1 MAMSLLFVQ
10 PCPTCGRNQQVRV
23 AYLGKAITCQHCHAD
38 FVAQQPGEI
47 EQGPAPSES
56 GLALLDRADQL
67 LLQLAQAKKEAE
79 SKSEASV
86 PAAVQ

>member
-1 MAMSLLFVQ
+1 MATSVFYVQ

-38 FVAQQPGEI
+38 FVAQQPAEKHA
-47 EQGPAPSES
+47 ETPASES

-67 LLQLAQAKKEAE
+67 LLRLATKAAEARD
-79 SKSEASV
+79 SPEAV
-86 PAAVQ
+86 A